1 VNFIRDLLLVRLART
16 PSHHNILTLQSFI
29 ITKTISPPPPACP
42 VAALQASTVQ
52 AFVVPGLIGL
62 ALVAGKHLTSKFEGS
77 AKGSSVQRLMAL
89 LVLAL
94 GVALFGNGILQR
106 VLA

>member
-1 VNFIRDLLLVRLART
+1 
-16 PSHHNILTLQSFI
+16 
-29 ITKTISPPPPACP
+29 
-42 VAALQASTVQ
+42 VQ

-62 ALVAGKHLTSKFEGS
+62 ALVAGKHLTGKFEGS
-77 AKGSSVQRLMAL
+77 AKGSGPQRLMAL

>member
-1 VNFIRDLLLVRLART
+1 
-16 PSHHNILTLQSFI
+16 
-29 ITKTISPPPPACP
+29 
-42 VAALQASTVQ
+42 VQ

-62 ALVAGKHLTSKFEGS
+62 ALVAGKHLTASFEGS
-77 AKGSSVQRLMAL
+77 PKGNGAQRVMAL

-94 GVALFGNGILQR
+94 GAALFGNGILQR

>member
-1 VNFIRDLLLVRLART
+1 
-16 PSHHNILTLQSFI
+16 
-29 ITKTISPPPPACP
+29 
-42 VAALQASTVQ
+42 VQ

-62 ALVAGKHLTSKFEGS
+62 ALVAGKHLTAKVEGS
-77 AKGSSVQRLMAL
+77 AKGSGAQRLMAL

>member
-1 VNFIRDLLLVRLART
+1 M
-16 PSHHNILTLQSFI
+16 
-29 ITKTISPPPPACP
+29 
-42 VAALQASTVQ
+42 QASTVQ

-62 ALVAGKHLTSKFEGS
+62 ALVGGKHLSAAFPGS
-77 AKGSSVQRLMAL
+77 AKGSGAQRGVAL